1 MKILRLLNKN
11 YLPIIVA
18 LLIISTCL
26 QAEEQ
31 PVDIWNIDK
40 NESVKTLDNEIS
52 ISQNNKDELKQNS
65 IYSIQSQKEDISVEI
80 DQSLA
85 SKEIKIVGLYD
96 PEDYGLEMSMWVNSN
111 GDQLKNIFS
120 NLTKLDLSDDA
131 EELMN
136 ILILTNAYYP
146 SKNISE
152 KEFLKIKSD
161 WLIKNNDLDLIEKY
175 LIKNQIFNLH
185 PDLTRYLADQYLS
198 ESNIAKTCEIF
209 SENEEPIIDDYLSKL
224 NIYCLINKGKNE
236 EAQLILD
243 LKKELGFEDKYFEQ
257 KINYL
262 LGFTNVAD
270 KSISERSILDFHL
283 AHRVDPEFK
292 FEPNDKTNKLIWKYL
307 ASTNLLYN
315 INEIKMMN

>member
-1 MKILRLLNKN
+1 M
-11 YLPIIVA
+11 
-18 LLIISTCL
+18 
-26 QAEEQ
+26 
-31 PVDIWNIDK
+31 
-40 NESVKTLDNEIS
+40 DNEIS

-161 WLIKNNDLDLIEKY
+161 WLIKIM
-175 LIKNQIFNLH
+175 I
-185 PDLTRYLADQYLS
+185 
-198 ESNIAKTCEIF
+198 
-209 SENEEPIIDDYLSKL
+209 
-224 NIYCLINKGKNE
+224 
-236 EAQLILD
+236 
-243 LKKELGFEDKYFEQ
+243 
-257 KINYL
+257 
-262 LGFTNVAD
+262 
-270 KSISERSILDFHL
+270 
-283 AHRVDPEFK
+283 
-292 FEPNDKTNKLIWKYL
+292 
-307 ASTNLLYN
+307 
-315 INEIKMMN
+315 